1 MLIYELI
8 KISGDISLT
17 PTKILT
23 GWGTEKMRTNGL
35 KLKNNFWK
43 TIFSN
48 IENMEAGFYYT
59 YPQHLGEMVIWNTQG
74 IRTRGLQLQAIGANS
89 IGQGESKDELGI
101 TTINHLLIATP
112 KPINE
117 ENKKSNEVKTKT
129 HLERETKKTLSNQEY
144 SDLIQSVQDMLA
156 THGTSLKKITNPG
169 IGPQLEGLTRM
180 LGWEKK
186 APNTSTP
193 GREPE

>member
-1 MLIYELI
+1 M
-8 KISGDISLT
+8 
-17 PTKILT
+17 PTDLASFFQKSKFETHDCILFHA
-23 GWGTEKMRTNGL
+23 R
-35 KLKNNFWK
+35 K
-43 TIFSN
+43 THIILATLS
-48 IENMEAGFYYT
+48 
-59 YPQHLGEMVIWNTQG
+59 
-74 IRTRGLQLQAIGANS
+74 
-89 IGQGESKDELGI
+89 
-101 TTINHLLIATP
+101 ATP
-112 KPINE
+112 KPISE